1 MLITCPHCSAR
12 NRVEDSRFNDAPTCG
27 KCQRELLAGAPVA
40 LDESNFSSLIAASRR
55 PVAVDFWA
63 PWCGPCRGFAPIFAQ
78 AAAMH
83 PELLFGKVDTDANP
97 QIAAQFAV
105 RSIPT
110 LALFAAG
117 QAIERISGALPA
129 QQLETWLAAGLL
141 KARAGASL

>member
-12 NRVEDSRFNDAPTCG
+12 NRVENSRLNDAPTCG
-27 KCQRELLAGAPVA
+27 KCQGELLAGAPVT

-63 PWCGPCRGFAPIFAQ
+63 PWCAPCRGFAPIFAQ

-83 PELLFGKVDTDANP
+83 PELIFAKVDTDANP
-97 QIAAQFAV
+97 QIAARFAI

-117 QAIERISGALPA
+117 VAVDRISGALPGPQFEA
-129 QQLETWLAAGLL
+129 WLAAGLL
-141 KARAGASL
+141 KAKAGDSH